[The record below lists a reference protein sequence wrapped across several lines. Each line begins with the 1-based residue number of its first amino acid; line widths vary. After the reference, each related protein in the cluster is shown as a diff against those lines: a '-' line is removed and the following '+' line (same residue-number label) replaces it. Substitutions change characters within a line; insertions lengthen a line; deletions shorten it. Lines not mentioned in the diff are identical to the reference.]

1 VRVLTV
7 ATALA
12 LVMASPVMVRAVG
25 AQETTAQQ
33 DPKAPQD
40 TKVQP
45 DTKAPQD
52 AKTKQDTATAPPNAS
67 DLLFD
72 YPQMKNTVPG
82 SKITYDYMRRS
93 GIEKGPFGPPLKD
106 QIILTVEPG
115 KQADARDIRVEMFS
129 GLNRKPAG
137 PFEDMPG
144 NPVVVLFLE
153 NHLQVLAKVL
163 EANPRY
169 LKLAIRKG
177 LRERATV
184 TPTKVT
190 VDGKEVEG
198 WQVVVKPFEGDKLSD
213 RMRGMDNMTYTFVTS
228 PAVPGEIVSMEATSK
243 NKDGG
248 ELLEEKLGYVQKA
261 G

>member
-1 VRVLTV
+1 MRVLTV

-12 LVMASPVMVRAVG
+12 LALVLAGPVMVRAVS
-25 AQETTAQQ
+25 AQETTAKQ
-33 DPKAPQD
+33 DPTPAQPQAS
-40 TKVQP
+40 TGTP
-45 DTKAPQD
+45 S
-52 AKTKQDTATAPPNAS
+52 AS

-72 YPQMKNTVPG
+72 YPQMKNTSPG
-82 SKITYDYMRRS
+82 SKITYDYLRRS

-106 QIILTVEPG
+106 QITLTVEPG
-115 KQADARDIRVEMFS
+115 KQADGRDIRVEMFS

-190 VDGKEVEG
+190 FDGKEVDG

-228 PAVPGEIVSMEATSK
+228 PAVPGEIVSMEAASK

-248 ELLEEKLGYVQKA
+248 ELLEEKLGYAQKA